1 MARTLVDC
9 YQIDGKPMLAPD
21 HDPEFSF
28 SDLDSSDS
36 GRDESG
42 YMHRVRVRE
51 GVGTWGFEYAHLT
64 DAELA
69 YMQSLFAGK
78 ATVAFTHPVFGDS
91 SATETCTAYR
101 SQCSATWKSKV
112 TGEWRNYKFN
122 IIQC

>member
-51 GVGTWGFEYAHLT
+51 GVGTWGFEYAHL
-64 DAELA
+64 
-69 YMQSLFAGK
+69 
-78 ATVAFTHPVFGDS
+78 
-91 SATETCTAYR
+91 
-101 SQCSATWKSKV
+101 KSKV
-112 TGEWRNYKFN
+112 TGEWRNHKFN

>member
-9 YQIDGKPMLAPD
+9 YRIDGKPMLAPD

-69 YMQSLFAGK
+69 YMQS
-78 ATVAFTHPVFGDS
+78 S

-101 SQCSATWKSKV
+101 SQYSATWKSKV
-112 TGEWRNYKFN
+112 TGEWRNHKFN